1 MGYVELWRAF
11 WQTINEQVL
20 LSSSLCELQAVL
32 EAAGQLDALGSL
44 EDNDPDAADEAE
56 GEEDE
61 DAPDDGGAA
70 AAAGQEENDLAA
82 DLAKAA
88 VIQ

>member
-1 MGYVELWRAF
+1 M
-11 WQTINEQVL
+11 
-20 LSSSLCELQAVL
+20 CDPQAVL
-32 EAAGQLDALGSL
+32 ESAGQLDALGPL

-61 DAPDDGGAA
+61 DAADDGAA
-70 AAAGQEENDLAA
+70 AAPADQEEDDLAA
-82 DLAKAA
+82 ELAKSA

>member
-1 MGYVELWRAF
+1 ML
-11 WQTINEQVL
+11 I
-20 LSSSLCELQAVL
+20 LSGSLCDLQAAL
-32 EAAGQLDALGSL
+32 ESAGQLAALSSL

-61 DAPDDGGAA
+61 DAADDGGAA
-70 AAAGQEENDLAA
+70 AAADQEESDLAA
-82 DLAKAA
+82 DLAKSA